1 MIGVYPLSHLIVDER
16 QADLLAASARHPR
29 PRRLPFGVLR
39 GVRLV
44 LRRAPRRAAASKG
57 GLTP

>member
-1 MIGVYPLSHLIVDER
+1 MLGVYPLSHLIVEGRRD
-16 QADLLAASARHPR
+16 DLLAASVRAPR

-44 LRRAPRRAAASKG
+44 LRRAPRRAAVS
-57 GLTP
+57 